1 MCPCRHGAKA
11 LSMALD
17 PRCPCSTSRRTA
29 CSMPLPAAV
38 ATASPSTSQQ
48 LAPRHGM
55 VFRGL
60 HAPLLRQARC
70 RPIGEGRVGDGD
82 LRRRRRRRGDRDDAA
97 RRRAGK
103 GDGAQHAGPPAGR
116 RAMRGRAPPRG
127 PTPTTGPPVQ
137 GAAAA
142 GTPGAPR
149 PESCIGACLCARAA
163 ETESP
168 SNAAV
173 P

>member
-1 MCPCRHGAKA
+1 MSARSQSHFNGPGPLLSVRDVETHRLLNDIASSGRDCLAIDLAAAPAARHGI
-11 LSMALD
+11 
-17 PRCPCSTSRRTA
+17 PWR
-29 CSMPLPAAV
+29 
-38 ATASPSTSQQ
+38 
-48 LAPRHGM
+48 
-55 VFRGL
+55 RGL
-60 HAPLLRQARC
+60 HAPLLEQARC

-103 GDGAQHAGPPAGR
+103 GDGAPHAGPPAGR

-127 PTPTTGPPVQ
+127 PTPTAGPPVQ